1 MSEEELDYMDEIGY
15 EHAYA
20 SQIAYI
26 YEEYGYNAAEEALM
40 EEFPLYTIDP
50 ELSDNYSVTI
60 LKPDGST
67 ILAYRGTDF
76 TRPDDLMADA
86 VIASGLYKVDA
97 LQYLRLPDGAYEY
110 IPAGLTR
117 FGLSQEKYQKVVAK
131 HGDDITITGHSK
143 GGTLASYIGRVN
155 KKESYIFNAGAV
167 PNLPHDPRLD
177 GPEFQSNSNTYLVKG
192 DIISM
197 FGAGYTPKEKVKYIK
212 RTAEGSWPLANHS
225 LQNFLTKPPKQI
237 EPPIQKPTQTKPLT
251 KDPLAVKNVPILASQ
266 SAAKTPFTK
275 ITKKQP
281 ISKAPLQIKAPITK
295 EPSKPKAEVKIP
307 KSLVLSDMK
316 FTDPVIIRQICKEFP
331 ELCPRGD

>member
-1 MSEEELDYMDEIGY
+1 
-15 EHAYA
+15 
-20 SQIAYI
+20 
-26 YEEYGYNAAEEALM
+26 
-40 EEFPLYTIDP
+40 
-50 ELSDNYSVTI
+50 
-60 LKPDGST
+60 
-67 ILAYRGTDF
+67 
-76 TRPDDLMADA
+76 MADA

-97 LQYLRLPDGAYEY
+97 LQYLKLPDGAYEY

-131 HGDDITITGHSK
+131 HGDDITVTGHSK
-143 GGTLASYIGRVN
+143 GGTLASYVGRIN

-167 PNLPHDPRLD
+167 PNIGHDPRLD

-192 DIISM
+192 DLISM

-237 EPPIQKPTQTKPLT
+237 EPPIEKPTQTKPLT

-266 SAAKTPFTK
+266 STAKTPFTK

-316 FTDPVIIRQICKEFP
+316 FTDPVVIRQICKEFP
-331 ELCPRGD
+331 ELCPRGE